1 MIQVFDP
8 KKGRL
13 CNYSDAKD
21 KGIDSHRH
29 IIQVITQIMLHEGI
43 DILRITEIFES
54 IGISSTANPK
64 TPAEDSSHSEQSSPE
79 KMRRRGGETKH
90 FAVPKTM
97 PIASS

>member
-1 MIQVFDP
+1 MRIPDIPVRTVPELCREYLTEVSAKVLSRLIQVFDP
-8 KKGRL
+8 KEGRL

-54 IGISSTANPK
+54 A
-64 TPAEDSSHSEQSSPE
+64 
-79 KMRRRGGETKH
+79 
-90 FAVPKTM
+90 
-97 PIASS
+97 